1 MAEVKIKDGKAH
13 CPKCGTD
20 VAVSEREGDPN
31 REEKPRVLVCERDH
45 VIGERYTTA
54 GAWNRAA

>member
-1 MAEVKIKDGKAH
+1 MGKPH

-31 REEKPRVLVCERDH
+31 REEKPRVLVCEKDH

>member
-1 MAEVKIKDGKAH
+1 MAEVKIKDGKTH
-13 CPKCGTD
+13 CKD

-31 REEKPRVLVCERDH
+31 REEKPRVLVCEKDH

>member
-13 CPKCGTD
+13 CPKCGKY
-20 VAVSEREGDPN
+20 VAVSERKGDPN
-31 REEKPRVLVCERDH
+31 REEKPRVLVCEKDH